1 MKNSDVRPTAFTA
14 SPASTLD
21 LQPASRLI
29 VLVPEFEADTAIV
42 AQKIRSVAK
51 SLESR
56 IQLLGLSKDALHE
69 PSVRRRLATLSAMVE
84 DARIS
89 VESKVEIGGSWV
101 SAIRPHWQPG
111 DVIVCFAE
119 HPSGVVGKPLYQIL
133 QSSLNATVYVL
144 SGIQMQKG
152 YSLPSWLPNIL
163 AWTGSIALIFGFF
176 WLQVTLTR
184 FSQDWTHAAMI
195 YASIFIETASVW
207 VWNNLF
213 S

>member
-1 MKNSDVRPTAFTA
+1 MKNLDVRPPAFTVF
-14 SPASTLD
+14 PASNSE

-42 AQKIRSVAK
+42 AQKIRNVAK
-51 SLESR
+51 AIESR
-56 IQLLGLSKDALHE
+56 VQLLGLSNDALHE
-69 PSVRRRLATLSAMVE
+69 PGIRRRLATLSAMVE
-84 DARIS
+84 DASIF

-101 SAIRPHWQPG
+101 SAIRPYWQPG

-119 HPSGVVGKPLYQIL
+119 HSSGFAGKPLYQIL

-144 SGIQMQKG
+144 SGIQMQKE
-152 YSLPSWLPNIL
+152 YSRPNWLSNVM

-176 WLQVTLTR
+176 WLQVTLTP
-184 FSQDWTHAAMI
+184 SSPDWIHTALI
-195 YASIFIETASVW
+195 YASIFVEAASLW